1 MSKRF
6 GLIFGATDADVSVN
20 DPIRADVV
28 AGDSNPPDLRVARF
42 TPTGYGLGAY
52 VQGTGRVRP
61 HNIPV
66 LLAFE
71 MGLLALGPVLVLAWA
86 VWRRH
91 IPIPVIVSWIGLW
104 MLVEEPTAR
113 LEGHFLIAAVVIGSL
128 ALAREPA
135 RRSRARPGRRAL
147 GLRSR

>member
-1 MSKRF
+1 M
-6 GLIFGATDADVSVN
+6 DADISPD
-20 DPIRADVV
+20 DPIRTDITNDNSA
-28 AGDSNPPDLRVARF
+28 PPELRPARF

-71 MGLLALGPVLVLAWA
+71 MGLLALGPLLVLAWA

-113 LEGHFLIAAVVIGSL
+113 LEGHFLIAAVIIGSL

-135 RRSRARPGRRAL
+135 RLSLATPGRGLL
-147 GLRSR
+147 GSP